1 MKEKIKKN
9 TIQLQYYP
17 EEIHFRFRVTNWL
30 KEKMVEKDKNMKT
43 IQKINGT
50 EAVIVSDEIDV
61 KIKLLQE
68 SNIL

>member
-1 MKEKIKKN
+1 MTKT

-17 EEIHFRFRVTNWL
+17 QEIHFRFSVTNWL
-30 KEKMVEKDKNMKT
+30 EKKMMEKYKHINT
-43 IQKINGT
+43 TPKINGT
-50 EAVIVSDEIDV
+50 EAVIVPDEIDV

>member
-1 MKEKIKKN
+1 
-9 TIQLQYYP
+9 
-17 EEIHFRFRVTNWL
+17 
-30 KEKMVEKDKNMKT
+30 MVGKDKHINT
-43 IQKINGT
+43 TQKINGT

>member
-1 MKEKIKKN
+1 
-9 TIQLQYYP
+9 
-17 EEIHFRFRVTNWL
+17 
-30 KEKMVEKDKNMKT
+30 MVEKDKNMKT